1 MIMTLAENHFLEPVA
16 NFSIRHRIIFYPAFE
31 GALARIERLHKRSI
45 TSGHPGG
52 LLIIGLSGAGK
63 STVKN
68 QYEARYPRN
77 DEGEI
82 TFIPVLKVDAPAGPT
97 VKNLA
102 EEILV
107 ALGDPMAHQGSAEQK
122 TQRIY
127 YFLKM
132 CQVELLLID
141 EFQHFVENA
150 RRNEIARVT
159 DWLKSLINHARIPVV
174 LFGLPNCEQIL
185 KINPQLARRFSS
197 RYSLRSFGFS
207 SDDEIQEFRGV
218 LKVVE
223 DLLPLPSISISS
235 NAMAKRFFY
244 ATFGLIDYVGKIV
257 DGAVQLAAI
266 EGAQK
271 LEDRHYAEAFVEEVW
286 CDVPEKLNP
295 FSKEAKLRLLIKSNE
310 PFGAIVGKYEDKAA
324 IDVIKLAS
332 GL

>member
-1 MIMTLAENHFLEPVA
+1 MTSTANAMRRPLA
-16 NFSIRHRIIFYPAFE
+16 NFSIRHSIISYPAFE

-45 TSGHPGG
+45 SSGHSGG

-68 QYEARYPRN
+68 QYEGRFPRK

-82 TFIPVLKVDAPAGPT
+82 TLIPVLKVDAPAGPT

-127 YFLKM
+127 YFMKM

-197 RYSLRSFGFS
+197 RYSLRGFGFS
-207 SDDEIQEFRGV
+207 SDDEIKEFRGV

-223 DLLPLPSISISS
+223 DLLPLPSISLSS

-266 EGAQK
+266 EGAKK

-286 CDVPEKLNP
+286 RDVPEKLNP

-310 PFGAIVGKYEDKAA
+310 PFGAIAGKYEDKSA
-324 IDVIKLAS
+324 IDAIKLAS

>member
-1 MIMTLAENHFLEPVA
+1 MTTPVNDFEGPLI
-16 NFSIRHRIIFYPAFE
+16 NFSIRHRIISYPTFE
-31 GALARIERLHKRSI
+31 GALERIKRLHMRSI
-45 TSGHPGG
+45 SSGHPGG

-68 QYEARYPRN
+68 QYEGRFPRKEQG
-77 DEGEI
+77 DI
-82 TFIPVLKVDAPAGPT
+82 TLIPVLKVDAPAGPT

-107 ALGDPMAHQGSAEQK
+107 ALGDPAAHQGSAEQK

-197 RYSLRSFGFS
+197 RYSLRAFGFS
-207 SDDEIQEFRGV
+207 NDDEIKEFRGV

-223 DLLPLPSISISS
+223 NLLPLQSLSISS

-257 DGAVQLAAI
+257 DGAVQLAAS
-266 EGAQK
+266 EGSQK
-271 LEDRHYAEAFVEEVW
+271 LEDRHYADAFVEEVW
-286 CDVPEKLNP
+286 RDVPEKLNP
-295 FSKEAKLRLLIKSNE
+295 FNKEAKLRLLIKPNE
-310 PFGAIVGKYEDKAA
+310 PFGAIVGKYEDKASTDA
-324 IDVIKLAS
+324 IKLAS

>member
-1 MIMTLAENHFLEPVA
+1 MILTANHLHQPLA
-16 NFSIRHRIIFYPAFE
+16 NFSIRHRIISYPTFE
-31 GALARIERLHKRSI
+31 GALVRIERLHQRSI
-45 TSGHPGG
+45 RSGHPGG

-68 QYEARYPRN
+68 QYEGRFPRK
-77 DEGEI
+77 DEGDI

-102 EEILV
+102 EEILI

-132 CQVELLLID
+132 CRVELLLID

-150 RRNEIARVT
+150 RRNEVARVT
-159 DWLKSLINHARIPVV
+159 DWLKSLINHACIPVV
-174 LFGLPNCEQIL
+174 LFGLPNCEHIL
-185 KINPQLARRFSS
+185 KINPQLARRFSA
-197 RYSLRSFGFS
+197 RYSLRAFGFS
-207 SDDEIQEFRGV
+207 NEDEVAEFRAV
-218 LKVVE
+218 LKAIE
-223 DLLPLPSISISS
+223 DLLPLPSVVLSS
-235 NAMAKRFFY
+235 KTMAKRFYY

-257 DGAVQLAAI
+257 DGAVQLAAM

-271 LEDRHYAEAFVEEVW
+271 LEERHYAESFIEEVW
-286 CDVPEKLNP
+286 RDVPEKLNP
-295 FSKEAKLRLLIKSNE
+295 FSKEAKLRLLIAPNE
-310 PFGAIVGKYEDKAA
+310 PFWAIVGKHEDKAD
-324 IDVIKLAS
+324 IDAIKLAS